1 MRNPSATSP
10 GLPTPSFGSQ
20 ELATRLARA
29 GWWIVLLAVVP
40 IALWSTFAP
49 LSMAVVAPAFVK
61 VDLNRRP
68 VQHLEG
74 GIVREVLVRDGQ
86 HVKAGEPVL
95 VLGDVGVDADRN
107 RLSYRANVE
116 RAGIARLEAEQA
128 RARVLAFP
136 EEVTA
141 AAQADQRVGE
151 ALNKEKSLFLAR
163 RHSLGSEIVLLNA
176 QQQRI
181 AQETVSLK
189 TQIAHMA
196 SSLALQEKDLEVN
209 RGLLSSGFISAM
221 RIAQLESAVI
231 DYQARLEE
239 RRSELARAA
248 QRMGEI
254 DLKIKASENAY
265 VQTASDQ
272 LKIAISRLSEI
283 EQEVRKSDDAAARQV
298 VVAPASG
305 KVIDLKFSSAGAVLR
320 AGDAIAEIV
329 PDDARLL
336 IEARI
341 RPEEIDH
348 VFLEQKARVK
358 ITSFKYRTTSMLAG
372 KVSYVS
378 PDRLVD
384 RSNNTPYFSVTI
396 TVDDLAL
403 QSASELKLQA
413 GMPAEVYME
422 GVKRTPLEYMLE
434 PITATVRRAGK
445 QM

>member
-1 MRNPSATSP
+1 MSTISPVSAA
-10 GLPTPSFGSQ
+10 LSFGSQ
-20 ELATRLARA
+20 ALAARLARA
-29 GWWIVLLAVVP
+29 GWWIVLLGIVP
-40 IALWSTFAP
+40 IVLWSTYAP

-68 VQHLEG
+68 IQHLEG

-86 HVKAGEPVL
+86 HVQAGQPVL

-107 RLSYRANVE
+107 RLGYRVNVE
-116 RAGIARLEAEQA
+116 RAGIARLEAEQV

-136 EEVTA
+136 EEVSA
-141 AAQADQRVGE
+141 AAQEDARVAE
-151 ALNKEKSLFLAR
+151 ALNKEKSLFVAR
-163 RHSLGSEIVLLNA
+163 RHSLTSEILLLNA

-181 AQETVSLK
+181 AQETVSLN

-209 RGLLSSGFISAM
+209 RGLLGSGFISAM

-254 DLKIKASENAY
+254 DLKIKASENVY

-283 EQEVRKSDDAAARQV
+283 EQEVRKSEDAAARQV

-305 KVIDLKFSSAGAVLR
+305 KVIDLKFTSAGAVLR

-341 RPEEIDH
+341 RPEEMDH
-348 VFLEQKARVK
+348 VYLEQKALVK

-378 PDRLVD
+378 PDRLID
-384 RSNNTPYFSVTI
+384 RSNNQPYFSVTI
-396 TVDDLAL
+396 MVDDLAL